1 MKIKITTVGDSPAIV
16 LPKEL
21 LVRLRVGE
29 GDVLHVT
36 ELADGLKLTAF
47 DPKQMEV
54 AEGVMQKNRDQLKK
68 LADS

>member
-1 MKIKITTVGDSPAIV
+1 MKIKITTVGDSAGIV

-21 LVRLRVGE
+21 LTRLRAGE
-29 GDVLHVT
+29 GDVVYVT
-36 ELADGLKLTAF
+36 ELADGVKLTAF

-54 AEGVMQKNRDQLKK
+54 AERVMQKNRDLLKK